1 MQLLVSWDRVP
12 SQASWHY
19 KANEQLHEVDRFEGC
34 VPLTFEGCVPL
45 TRIGSES
52 AMANISALNE
62 TSLSELSPA
71 LERGDISSREIV
83 EQCLAA
89 IQAS

>member
-1 MQLLVSWDRVP
+1 M
-12 SQASWHY
+12 
-19 KANEQLHEVDRFEGC
+19 
-34 VPLTFEGCVPL
+34 PLTFEGCVPL

-89 IQAS
+89 IQARDPKLHAFVKLDAESALALA